1 MGLELPR
8 TKTKIKTENPKNLI
22 MFGLPKCGKTTAL
35 SHLPRALHIDLED
48 GTDYIEAYTMKAT
61 SYVELYEIAKLLRQN
76 PGQFDF
82 VILDTI
88 TALEDLVL
96 PYANK
101 LYRETPMGVN
111 FDPNANILKLPN
123 GAGYL
128 YVREAMQN
136 VIGWFSKVAPNIILI
151 GHVKDKALNENGTE
165 LNVKDLDLTG
175 KLGRILSATSDAIC
189 YVYRDLETG
198 QLMANFGDMNSV
210 LCGAR
215 MPHLSGKTL
224 LLAEKNPE
232 TGKITAYWEN
242 IYPSL
247 INNG

>member
-1 MGLELPR
+1 MAFQLPKE
-8 TKTKIKTENPKNLI
+8 KTKIKTENPKNLI
-22 MFGLPKCGKTTAL
+22 IFGLPKVGKTTVLSMLPKAL
-35 SHLPRALHIDLED
+35 IIDLED
-48 GTDYIEAYTMKAT
+48 GTDYVEAFTVKAK
-61 SYVELYEIAKLLRQN
+61 SYVELFEIAKALKES
-76 PGQFDF
+76 PGQFEF
-82 VILDTI
+82 VVLDTI
-88 TALEDLVL
+88 TALEDIVL

-111 FDPNANILKLPN
+111 FDPSANILKLPN

-136 VIGWFSKVAPNIILI
+136 VISWFTKVCPNVILV

-175 KLGRILSATSDAIC
+175 KLGRILSSTSDGIC

-198 QLMANFGDMNSV
+198 DLMANFGDGTSV

-215 MPHLSGKTL
+215 MSHLSGKSIL
-224 LLAEKNPE
+224 LSSKDKE
-232 TGKITAYWEN
+232 TGQITAFWQN

-247 INNG
+247 ND

>member
-1 MGLELPR
+1 MAFELPKQ
-8 TKTKIKTENPKNLI
+8 KTKIKTENPKNLI
-22 MFGLPKCGKTTAL
+22 MFGLPKCGKTTVL
-35 SHLPRALHIDLED
+35 SMLPKALHIDLED
-48 GTDYIEAYTMKAT
+48 GTDYVEAYSVKAD
-61 SYVELYEIAKLLRQN
+61 SYVKLYEIAKALKDN

-82 VILDTI
+82 AILDTV
-88 TALEDLVL
+88 TALEDIVL

-101 LYRETPMGVN
+101 LYRETSMGIN
-111 FDPNANILKLPN
+111 FDPNGNILKLPN

-136 VIGWFSKVAPNIILI
+136 VIGWFTKVCPNVILV

-189 YVYRDLETG
+189 YTYRDPESGDL
-198 QLMANFGDMNSV
+198 LANFGESNSV

-215 MPHLSGKTL
+215 MPHLAGRTIL
-224 LLAEKNPE
+224 LSSKDKE

-247 INNG
+247 NDN

>member
-1 MGLELPR
+1 MAFELPKE
-8 TKTKIKTENPKNLI
+8 KTKIKTDNPKNLI
-22 MFGLPKCGKTTAL
+22 IFGLPKVGKTTAL
-35 SHLPRALHIDLED
+35 SMLPKALIIDLED
-48 GTDYIEAYTMKAT
+48 GTDYVEAFTMKAD
-61 SYVELYEIAKLLRQN
+61 SYIKLFEIAKLLKEN

-82 VILDTI
+82 VVLDTV

-101 LYRETPMGVN
+101 LYRDTPMGVN
-111 FDPNANILKLPN
+111 FDPTANITKLPN

-128 YVREAMQN
+128 YIREAIQN
-136 VIGWFSKVAPNIILI
+136 VIGWFSKVCPNIILV

-175 KLGRILSATSDAIC
+175 KLGRILSASSDAIC

-198 QLMANFGDMNSV
+198 NLMANFGDMSSV

-224 LLAEKNPE
+224 LLAEKDKE
-232 TGKITAYWEN
+232 TEKITTHWNN

-247 INNG
+247 ND